1 MECTQT
7 KPREFDRGATDRRRW
22 RLSTRYLE
30 EEEVEVEEE
39 EEEKVLA
46 GATSARTLPGGGE
59 RFSHILWGDPFA
71 SAMLESSEE
80 LPLQS
85 DRGHPCQAVERV

>member
-30 EEEVEVEEE
+30 EEEVEVVVEEE
-39 EEEKVLA
+39 EEEVFGRRHFRNDA
-46 GATSARTLPGGGE
+46 AR
-59 RFSHILWGDPFA
+59 RWRAIFSLTVG
-71 SAMLESSEE
+71 
-80 LPLQS
+80 
-85 DRGHPCQAVERV
+85 